1 MENKEIKKALI
12 ELYLTLNP
20 SPKIINS
27 EESKV
32 NYIYIIL

>member
-1 MENKEIKKALI
+1 MENKEIKKSLI

-20 SPKIINS
+20 SSKIINS